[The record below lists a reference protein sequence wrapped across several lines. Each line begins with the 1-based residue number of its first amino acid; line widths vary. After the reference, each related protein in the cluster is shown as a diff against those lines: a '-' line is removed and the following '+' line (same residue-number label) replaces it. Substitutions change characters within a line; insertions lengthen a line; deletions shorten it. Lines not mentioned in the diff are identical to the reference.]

1 MEEIDVEMSE
11 NIGDEME
18 TMLKPKKNDEE
29 CLMMVVFVFDMNE
42 DDMDSKDNDTIRLLV
57 IVG

>member
-1 MEEIDVEMSE
+1 
-11 NIGDEME
+11 ME

-29 CLMMVVFVFDMNE
+29 CLMMVVFVFDMDE
-42 DDMDSKDNDTIRLLV
+42 DDMDSEDNDTIRLFV